1 MVSVISGRPFLTDGC
16 SSFFNTFGLNK
27 LFDAV
32 KRGRD
37 IMNDS
42 YSEWSYVEA
51 ITDFGLGIEQ
61 KTVEKRCDADFTW
74 PWLSILDKFID
85 EGRTS
90 IPPLHFLI
98 TTVPTLIPDDVT
110 RATWQRPYVRL
121 LINGSVAE
129 SIQVRRFNID
139 TLWKR
144 SVSEERKGKDVLTN
158 LVVRQSGNKWGD
170 RILKTKVLDRQKED
184 EGRQNI
190 LEV

>member
-74 PWLSILDKFID
+74 PWL
-85 EGRTS
+85 
-90 IPPLHFLI
+90 PLHFLI

-110 RATWQRPYVRL
+110 KATWQRPYVRL

-129 SIQVRRFNID
+129 SIQV
-139 TLWKR
+139 TVWKR